1 MAQENYNTFDF
12 TPYESNFATGRRE
25 ELADRTAQE
34 FYTNKAEYDI
44 TQRALGALEVTNND
58 KQYVDALT
66 AGVNSDMEGVLKT
79 GRFDLGTYAVSD
91 AVTRVMT
98 DNKVKNSVETFAK
111 RKEEDTRV
119 AANPNEYKTYYN
131 VPKMVHPDGTPF
143 TAADYKDPNKR
154 QFGGAEFDTNG
165 NPIMIDLRDQ
175 WDSGVQGAYLGDS
188 DKTLDHQAR
197 AYTMMSH
204 IANNTV
210 FIKNMIKAYKD
221 EGMDI
226 DAETAKKFIMSGQA
240 ITQGKVEGLAEKLL
254 EMYSRTPEGQQRAKV
269 LGLELSPTDR
279 EIPDVTGMGMSR
291 SISQLN
297 NDQEIQA
304 ALLNDLVTAGQTQI
318 GMNISYSGIPQA
330 SGNTIINTP
339 GINVDTHSTAVTS
352 GVAEVDD
359 DEWTQLFPND
369 QVRQTGL
376 KKEDADMGW
385 MEWAIDAIDISGTAG
400 TGYTTAAK
408 ALKRVEEKLAKYD
421 GDMNAVQGDLAGK
434 VLWLQKTY
442 KDKIPQLDGE
452 SNRDYAKRLY
462 DGVLRG
468 PMAQINRT
476 YVMPFEGAARQKEIL
491 AAGAN
496 DLKIVSLDTDLDSF
510 GDTPLTLKEFD
521 EQTDRTGIDADYIK
535 QLPLALAGIDP
546 TKNGSVS
553 ISGVYPKGKLAGG
566 TKITYTDS
574 DGRVHNLVVALTD
587 KPLNQ
592 WKQIG
597 AMGDIIATGV
607 DGRSKTIDVPIMKSQ
622 VIVGGPE
629 IVYNKIKYQ
638 NDYIADAS
646 GNITHTI
653 LVTYIDSRKNPPT
666 KTQTRF
672 NPNVL
677 GEVIKGSIQ
686 VSHAKGDTQGTLF
699 TQQKFKS
706 NTTL

>member
-44 TQRALGALEVTNND
+44 TQRALGALEVTAND
-58 KQYVDALT
+58 KKYVDALT

-197 AYTMMSH
+197 AYTMMKG
-204 IANNTV
+204 IANDTV
-210 FIKNMIKAYKD
+210 FIKSMIKAYKD
-221 EGMDI
+221 KGMDI

-240 ITQGKVEGLAEKLL
+240 ITEGKVEGLAEKLL

-318 GMNISYSGIPQA
+318 GMDISYSGIPQA
-330 SGNTIINTP
+330 SGTTIINTP
-339 GINVDTHSTAVTS
+339 GTNVDTRSTAKASDAQEVDWDALFPGGKLVTS
-352 GVAEVDD
+352 
-359 DEWTQLFPND
+359 
-369 QVRQTGL
+369 L
-376 KKEDADMGW
+376 KKERSDMGTT
-385 MEWAIDAIDISGTAG
+385 EWVINELDPFGVTGAG
-400 TGYTTAAK
+400 GSTSQE
-408 ALKRVEEKLAKYD
+408 ALKRVEEKLAQND
-421 GDMNAVQGDLAGK
+421 GDMNAVKGDVVGK
-434 VLWLQKTY
+434 ILWLQKTY
-442 KDKIPQLDGE
+442 KDKIPKLNRE
-452 SNRDYAKRLY
+452 SEKEYSIRLY
-462 DGVLRG
+462 NAILKG
-468 PMAQINRT
+468 PQTQIERA
-476 YVMPFEGAARQKEIL
+476 YVMPPVGIDAARAQL
-491 AAGAN
+491 AQGAGS
-496 DLKIVSLDTDLDSF
+496 LKIVSLDDEDNFKGTV
-510 GDTPLTLKEFD
+510 LTFKEFD
-521 EQTDRTGIDADYIK
+521 NMTNRVTGTEPDHLVK
-535 QLPLALAGIDP
+535 LPLALAGIDP
-546 TKNGSVS
+546 KENGRVT
-553 ISGVYPKGKLAGG
+553 INGVYPRGKLAGG
-566 TKITYTDS
+566 TSITYIDKAGS
-574 DGRVHNLVVALTD
+574 VHNLVLGLND
-587 KPLNQ
+587 KPLAQ
-592 WKQIG
+592 WREIG
-597 AMGDIIATGV
+597 AMSDIIATGI
-607 DGRSKTIDVPIMKSQ
+607 DGKSKTIDVPLMTNQ
-622 VIVGGPE
+622 VTNGGKD
-629 IVYNKIKYQ
+629 VTYNKIKYE
-638 NDYIADAS
+638 NNYIADAS
-646 GNITHTI
+646 GNITHSI
-653 LVTYIDSRKNPPT
+653 LVTYIDSRTNTST
-666 KTQTRF
+666 KTRF
-672 NPNVL
+672 NPNML
-677 GEVIKGSIQ
+677 GEIIKGTIEASYQ
-686 VSHAKGDTQGTLF
+686 NGDTQGALF
-699 TQQKFKS
+699 ARQEMTR
-706 NTTL
+706 NTDFLK

>member
-58 KQYVDALT
+58 KKYVDALT

-154 QFGGAEFDTNG
+154 QFGAAEFDTNG

-197 AYTMMSH
+197 AYKMMQG

-221 EGMDI
+221 KGMDI

-240 ITQGKVEGLAEKLL
+240 ITEGKVEGLAEELL
-254 EMYSRTPEGQQRAKV
+254 EMYSRTPEGLQRAKA
-269 LGLELSPTDR
+269 LGLELSPTSR

-304 ALLNDLVTAGQTQI
+304 ALLNDLRTAGQTQI
-318 GMNISYSGIPQA
+318 GMDISYSGIPQA
-330 SGNTIINTP
+330 SGTTIINTP
-339 GINVDTHSTAVTS
+339 GTNVDTRGTAV
-352 GVAEVDD
+352 VKAIEVED
-359 DEWTQLFPND
+359 DEWDGIFEGDDLKELVVRNYADLSFKEKAEEFFEIGEPAASTPAKELKRIEERLKEVDGDITQL
-369 QVRQTGL
+369 G
-376 KKEDADMGW
+376 E
-385 MEWAIDAIDISGTAG
+385 
-400 TGYTTAAK
+400 GYLVGK
-408 ALKRVEEKLAKYD
+408 A
-421 GDMNAVQGDLAGK
+421 M
-434 VLWLQKTY
+434 WLHKNFST
-442 KDKIPQLDGE
+442 KIPQLSGE
-452 SNRDYAKRLY
+452 SKKDYTKRLY
-462 DGVLRG
+462 NAIIKG
-468 PMAQINRT
+468 PMTQITKT
-476 YVMPFEGAARQKEIL
+476 YVMNPVGMDAAKAQL
-491 AAGAN
+491 AQGAN
-496 DLKIVSLDTDLDSF
+496 DLKIVSLDDEDNSKGTV
-510 GDTPLTLKEFD
+510 LTLKEFD
-521 EQTDRTGIDADYIK
+521 DVTDRTGIDADYIK

-546 TKNGSVS
+546 ETNGSVS
-553 ISGVYPKGKLAGG
+553 ISGVYPRGKLSGG

-574 DGRVHNLVVALTD
+574 KGRVHNLVLGLND
-587 KPLNQ
+587 KPLAQ
-592 WKQIG
+592 WREIG
-597 AMGDIIATGV
+597 AMSDIIATGI
-607 DGRSKTIDVPIMKSQ
+607 DGKSKTIDVPLMTNQ
-622 VIVGGPE
+622 VTNGGKD
-629 IVYNKIKYQ
+629 VTYNKIKYE

-646 GNITHTI
+646 GNITHSV
-653 LVTYIDSRKNPPT
+653 LVTYIDSRTNTST
-666 KTQTRF
+666 KTRF
-672 NPNVL
+672 NPNML
-677 GEVIKGSIQ
+677 GEIIKGTIEASYQ
-686 VSHAKGDTQGTLF
+686 NGDTQGALF
-699 TQQKFKS
+699 ARQEMTR
-706 NTTL
+706 NTDFLK